1 VARGD
6 VPPQEALAAEL
17 AALPLALGA
26 EGVMG
31 PLRPTGGAPT
41 GQIRWRAIKG
51 GVLARL
57 GQPRTRL
64 GHGVTRLPH
73 RRRVAVL
80 GDREALRACLRILSC
95 TACDTSRPLM
105 FILATLSRSPYH
117 DGRVPIHKKQHH
129 PRPSEKRAPYAVLTS
144 VYVLALSV

>member
-1 VARGD
+1 MALLQGDLAAVARGD
-6 VPPQEALAAEL
+6 APPHEAVAAEL

-80 GDREALRACLRILSC
+80 GDREA
-95 TACDTSRPLM
+95 
-105 FILATLSRSPYH
+105 RSPRLWGAAVRQGLLQAPQVVWRSAG
-117 DGRVPIHKKQHH
+117 GRGWWRIFEERFTGHA
-129 PRPSEKRAPYAVLTS
+129 RGI
-144 VYVLALSV
+144 